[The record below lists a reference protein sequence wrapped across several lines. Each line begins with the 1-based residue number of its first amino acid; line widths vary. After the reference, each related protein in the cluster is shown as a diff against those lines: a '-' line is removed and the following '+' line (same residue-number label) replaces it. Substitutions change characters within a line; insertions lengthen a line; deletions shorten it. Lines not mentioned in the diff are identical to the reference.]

1 MKASKSVGTI
11 PADIN
16 RECISDIVR
25 EVDNTKPVEPD
36 EVSVRVA
43 SIEFLMIKARSFL
56 LAESTAI
63 TTIYF
68 LPLIGALIW
77 SSLLAKAGYLG
88 LRVNILDK

>member
-1 MKASKSVGTI
+1 MKASKSVGAM

-36 EVSVRVA
+36 NVSFRVA
-43 SIEFLMIKARSFL
+43 SIEFFMIQTRSFL

-63 TTIYF
+63 TMIHF
-68 LPLIGALIW
+68 LPLIGALNW
-77 SSLLAKAGYLG
+77 SSLLGKEGYLG